1 MNAGMQDQAGLDA
14 IVTEF
19 GQWVKSIAG
28 KFAQMNDQADVQR
41 LEQEVR
47 EGGQRMVGRLMQQ
60 VTQTALDRQQE
71 ATRTCPG
78 CGARRRHQGVRP
90 RQLKTSLGTI
100 ALTGIYW
107 KCPGCGRCGHS
118 AEGLT
123 PEAFSRL
130 LGGLVCLVGTAL
142 TSFDKA
148 ELVLHRVLGVA
159 VDDETARRHCQK
171 EGWALARQADAP
183 PPPVAAGGDLTASGD
198 GTMVH
203 TRENGWREIKGYRF
217 EHAGGCYGGAYLE
230 KVERFAPRVKAAAD
244 RLGQE
249 RAARR
254 VFLSDMAEWIT
265 QMVPQQLPGWKHI
278 ADYWHACQHL
288 HQAGEALYG
297 QHHPRARRWSGY
309 WSRRLRRCGAHQV
322 ANQMRRIVLRYPQLE
337 KQTALLELIRFLGK
351 HADRMDYPAYEREGL
366 PISSGP
372 MESFCKQVGLRLKGP
387 GMHWSSRNVTP
398 MAMLVSRWSLDP
410 EHASVFGA
418 LPAAA

>member
-1 MNAGMQDQAGLDA
+1 MQDQTGLDA

-19 GQWVKSIAG
+19 AQWVKRVAG
-28 KFAQMNDQADVQR
+28 QFAEMNDETRVQR
-41 LEQEVR
+41 LEQEIR
-47 EGGQRMVGRLMQQ
+47 EGGQRILGRLMQQ
-60 VTQTALDRQQE
+60 VTQTALERQQE
-71 ATRTCPG
+71 ATRTCPH

-90 RQLKTSLGTI
+90 RQLRTSLG
-100 ALTGIYW
+100 AMELTGIYW
-107 KCPGCGRCGHS
+107 KCPGCGLCGHS

-130 LGGLVCLVGTAL
+130 LRGLVCLVGTAL

-159 VDDETARRHCQK
+159 VDDETTRRHCQK
-171 EGWALARQADAP
+171 EGWALAREADGP
-183 PPPVAAGGDLTASGD
+183 PPPVAAGGDLRASCD

-203 TRENGWREIKGYRF
+203 TREDGWREIKGYRL
-217 EHAGGCYGGAYLE
+217 EHAGGRYGGAYLE

-244 RLGQE
+244 RLGQ
-249 RAARR
+249 AQASRR
-254 VFLSDMAEWIT
+254 VFLSDMAEWIK

-278 ADYWHACQHL
+278 ADYWHACQHI
-288 HQAGEALYG
+288 HQTGEALYG
-297 QHHPRARRWSGY
+297 PHHPRARKWSGY
-309 WSRRLRRCGAHQV
+309 WSRRLRGYGARRV
-322 ANQMRRIVLRYPQLE
+322 ADRMRRIVLHYPQLE
-337 KQTALLELIRFLGK
+337 KQTALLELIRFLDK

-387 GMHWSSRNVTP
+387 GMHWSTRNVTP

-410 EHASVFGA
+410 ERASVFGA